1 MSATNLSPS
10 TSLLRRRDIQLLLAA
25 LLLLIGAFAFRGM
38 QLMQR
43 LANPEPIAFAPIQ
56 QTAADQV
63 TRLEER
69 IAHFPNDTDAYAQL
83 GFALLQ
89 QVRATGDS
97 AGYAAAESALNEA
110 LERDPEHVDA
120 LLGLGVLGLA
130 EHHFEEALAV
140 GEKARAINPFRA
152 EILGVIV
159 DSQVELGFYDK
170 ALASAQEMVSLRPS
184 LESYTRVSYLRELHG
199 DMAGAVVAMQ
209 AATDAG
215 VPGTESALWTGY
227 QLGDLY
233 FKQGDLKQA
242 DRVFDS
248 LLAQQPTY
256 AYGQAGKAQ
265 VLAARGKEQA
275 AIDIYERVV
284 EQMPL
289 PGFLIALGDLYMAT
303 GETAKADAL
312 FAEVRAGQ
320 VDDIAAGMN
329 EQLEIAMFEI
339 GHSTDHAQNLA
350 LTQHAYEMRPNIFA
364 EDTLAWALYKTGDAE
379 SAWPYTQRALR
390 LGTQDPHFYYH
401 AGVIAHELGK
411 EAEAVEYLEQA
422 IAINPYFSAEHVA
435 EAKATL
441 TTLK

>member
-110 LERDPEHVDA
+110 LERDPKHVDA

-284 EQMPL
+284 TNEWLNRCPC
-289 PGFLIALGDLYMAT
+289 
-303 GETAKADAL
+303 
-312 FAEVRAGQ
+312 RA
-320 VDDIAAGMN
+320 
-329 EQLEIAMFEI
+329 F
-339 GHSTDHAQNLA
+339 
-350 LTQHAYEMRPNIFA
+350 
-364 EDTLAWALYKTGDAE
+364 
-379 SAWPYTQRALR
+379 
-390 LGTQDPHFYYH
+390 
-401 AGVIAHELGK
+401 
-411 EAEAVEYLEQA
+411 
-422 IAINPYFSAEHVA
+422 
-435 EAKATL
+435 
-441 TTLK
+441 